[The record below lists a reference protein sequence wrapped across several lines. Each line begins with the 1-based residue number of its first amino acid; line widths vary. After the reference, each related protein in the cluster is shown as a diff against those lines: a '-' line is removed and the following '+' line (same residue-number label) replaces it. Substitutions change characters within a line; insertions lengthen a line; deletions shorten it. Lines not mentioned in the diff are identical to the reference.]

1 MTIVLVI
8 DDEPLICDL
17 LRIVLGRHGYE
28 VHTASSGREGIESFR
43 ELRPRFTF
51 LDLRLPDMNGME
63 VLKKIRQVD
72 PHGAVMI
79 LTAAASENSEQ
90 QARDLGVTDFLI
102 KGLPVE
108 ALLGAVQQTTR
119 GLADAAAPTS
129 TGAAGTR
136 IGAGTTEH
144 SILIV
149 DDEQAIR
156 YWLTHA
162 LTERGHRV
170 RAAQDG
176 SSALAQVEF
185 EQPDLVVLDM
195 HMPGMS
201 GVELIR
207 RLRAQ
212 KYTGRSMML
221 TGSHEERLMKEVL
234 DLGGV
239 DVVSKAADP
248 ERIILAIE
256 ARLALT

>member
-1 MTIVLVI
+1 MATILVI

-17 LRIVLGRHGYE
+17 LRIVLGSHGYE
-28 VHTASSGREGIESFR
+28 VHTASSGREGVELFR
-43 ELRPRFTF
+43 QLRPRFTF
-51 LDLRLPDMNGME
+51 LDLRLPDMNGIE

-72 PHGAVMI
+72 PQGAVMI

-102 KGLPVE
+102 KGLPVK
-108 ALLGAVQQTTR
+108 ALLGAVQQATL
-119 GLADAAAPTS
+119 GPADSAGSAPPTVG
-129 TGAAGTR
+129 GADVQPETKER
-136 IGAGTTEH
+136 

-149 DDEQAIR
+149 DDDPAIR

-176 SSALAQVEF
+176 LSALAQVEL
-185 EQPDLVVLDM
+185 EQPHLLVLDM
-195 HMPGMS
+195 HMPGLS
-201 GVELIR
+201 GVELLR
-207 RLRAQ
+207 RLRAK

-221 TGSHEERLMKEVL
+221 TGSHEERLLKEVL
-234 DLGGV
+234 DLGGI
-239 DVVSKAADP
+239 DIVSKTADP
-248 ERIILAIE
+248 EQIILAIE

>member
-1 MTIVLVI
+1 MATVLVI
-8 DDEPLICDL
+8 DDEPLIRDL
-17 LRIVLGRHGYE
+17 LRIVLGRHGYD

-43 ELRPRFTF
+43 QLSPRFTF
-51 LDLRLPDMNGME
+51 LDLHLPDMNGIE

-72 PHGAVMI
+72 PRSAVMI
-79 LTAAASENSEQ
+79 LTAAASENFEK
-90 QARDLGVTDFLI
+90 QARDLGVTDFLS

-108 ALLGAVQQTTR
+108 ALLGAVQQRTR
-119 GLADAAAPTS
+119 APADSAKLMS
-129 TGAAGTR
+129 TEAEGARA
-136 IGAGTTEH
+136 GAGTKEC

-149 DDEQAIR
+149 DDEPVIR

-176 SSALAQVEF
+176 PAALAQVEL

-201 GVELIR
+201 GVELMR
-207 RLRAQ
+207 RLRAK

-239 DVVSKAADP
+239 DIVGKEADP

-256 ARLALT
+256 TRLALT